1 MRIFTDLTQVRTVLA
16 GTKKWDRAIQAL
28 EAATHAPTGIAF
40 SVGDSLTWRRIDVG
54 ERETELVLRRRYQ
67 RVVHCLAGSVSI
79 DVSRRTTPIGPYS
92 DLNDRQ
98 TVSADPGT
106 RTTHVITAGQTACVD
121 IDEATR
127 LVPSDDFDGVL
138 LHLTVEGRSFHNK

>member
-1 MRIFTDLTQVRTVLA
+1 MRVFTDLGQVRTLLA
-16 GTKKWDRAIQAL
+16 GTKKWDRALQAI
-28 EAATHAPTGIAF
+28 EAATRAPTGIAF
-40 SVGDSLTWRRIDVG
+40 SVGDSLTWRRIDAG
-54 ERETELVLRRRYQ
+54 ERETDLVLRRRYQ

-79 DVSRRTTPIGPYS
+79 DVSRCTRPVGPYS

-98 TVSADPGT
+98 AVSAVEGT
-106 RTTHVITAGQTACVD
+106 RTTCVITAGQTVRVD

-138 LHLTVEGRSFHNK
+138 LHLTVEGRSLPNK